1 MWHSAASAETPSTT
15 SWPELPGRSRP
26 AGRCGRSWST
36 SRTTATWRFSNT
48 RKPIF
53 RSMCAWTS
61 EPMDILFRRY
71 AILIVAALLAAASGG
86 AWAQAPQAAG
96 RFVSV
101 TGEVEV
107 VGRDGARRNAER
119 GGDIREGDTIVTGA
133 SALAQA
139 RMSDGGLIS
148 VRADSEFKLEQF
160 GYKGKDDRNAS
171 FVVSILKG
179 GFRTI
184 TGLIAQVNRGGY
196 RISTPAATIGV
207 RGTHFEVVHVLPQ
220 IASQQVPAGTYNR
233 VFEGITTVQ
242 NPGGALLQVV
252 REQTAFASLQGGAPT
267 LVAPPAP
274 IFGRP
279 TPVPRASAPQIK
291 GEDRGFKAAIKG
303 EDRGFK
309 AVDRGLKRGDT
320 VIGDRPI
327 LREAV
332 PTTPLETTTTLRTAP
347 LLTPIETTTIQ
358 LAPTT
363 TTISPTTT
371 TILQSPTT
379 TTTTIKLD
387 STTTTL
393 SPSTTTLTSP
403 TLSTTTTL
411 TSPTTS
417 TTTLTSPTLSTTTT
431 ISPTT
436 TTTTSPL
443 LSPTTT
449 TTTTI
454 KR

>member
-1 MWHSAASAETPSTT
+1 MDKVF
-15 SWPELPGRSRP
+15 SRY
-26 AGRCGRSWST
+26 G
-36 SRTTATWRFSNT
+36 
-48 RKPIF
+48 
-53 RSMCAWTS
+53 
-61 EPMDILFRRY
+61 
-71 AILIVAALLAAASGG
+71 ILILAALLVAFSGG
-86 AWAQAPQAAG
+86 ARGQQPQAAG

-101 TGEVEV
+101 TGDVGV
-107 VGRDGARRNAER
+107 VGSDGARRTAER
-119 GGDIREGDTIVTGA
+119 GGDIREGDTIVTGD

-160 GYKGKDDRNAS
+160 GYKGRDDRNAS

-184 TGLIAQVNRGGY
+184 TGLIAQVNRSGY
-196 RISTPAATIGV
+196 RISTPSATIGV

-242 NPGGALLQVV
+242 NPGGTLLQVV
-252 REQTAFASLQGGAPT
+252 RDQTAFAALQGGAPA
-267 LVAPPAP
+267 LVAPPAL

-387 STTTTL
+387 TSTSTIL
-393 SPSTTTLTSP
+393 SPTT
-403 TLSTTTTL
+403 

-417 TTTLTSPTLSTTTT
+417 TILQSPTTST
-431 ISPTT
+431 ILQSPTT
-436 TTTTSPL
+436 TTTTIL
-443 LSPTTT
+443 QSPTTT
-449 TTTTI
+449 TTTTSPTTSTILQSPTTTTI

>member
-1 MWHSAASAETPSTT
+1 
-15 SWPELPGRSRP
+15 
-26 AGRCGRSWST
+26 
-36 SRTTATWRFSNT
+36 
-48 RKPIF
+48 
-53 RSMCAWTS
+53 
-61 EPMDILFRRY
+61 MDTCLRRY
-71 AILIVAALLAAASGG
+71 GILIVALLLAATSAV
-86 AWAQAPQAAG
+86 AQAPQAAG

-101 TGEVEV
+101 TGDVAV
-107 VGRDGARRNAER
+107 VGRDGARRAGER
-119 GGDIREGDTIVTGA
+119 GGDIREGDTIITGD

-160 GYKGKDDRNAS
+160 GYRGRDDRNAS

-184 TGLIAQVNRGGY
+184 TGLIAQVNRSGY
-196 RISTPAATIGV
+196 RIATPSATIGV

-220 IASQQVPAGTYNR
+220 IATQDVPAGTYNR

-242 NPGGALLQVV
+242 NPGGAILQVV
-252 REQTAFASLQGGAPT
+252 RDQTAFAALQGGTPM
-267 LVAPPAP
+267 LVAPPAL

-303 EDRGFK
+303 ERGFK
-309 AVDRGLKRGDT
+309 RGDA
-320 VIGDRPI
+320 VVGDRPI

-332 PTTPLETTTTLRTAP
+332 PTTPLETTTLRTAP

-358 LAPTT
+358 VA
-363 TTISPTTT
+363 PTTT

-387 STTTTL
+387 
-393 SPSTTTLTSP
+393 
-403 TLSTTTTL
+403 
-411 TSPTTS
+411 TS
-417 TTTLTSPTLSTTTT
+417 TST
-431 ISPTT
+431 I
-436 TTTTSPL
+436 

-449 TTTTI
+449 TTTTSPTTSTILQSPTTSTILQSPTITTTTTTSPTTSTILQSPTTSTILQSPTTTTI

>member
-71 AILIVAALLAAASGG
+71 AILIIAALLAAASGG

-160 GYKGKDDRNAS
+160 GYKGRDDRNAS

-184 TGLIAQVNRGGY
+184 TGLIAQVNRSGY
-196 RISTPAATIGV
+196 RISTPSATIGV

-220 IASQQVPAGTYNR
+220 IASQQLPAGTYNR

-242 NPGGALLQVV
+242 NPGGTLLQVV
-252 REQTAFASLQGGAPT
+252 RDQTAFAALQGGTPM
-267 LVAPPAP
+267 LVAPPAL

-358 LAPTT
+358 QSPTT
-363 TTISPTTT
+363 TTTTIQLDTSTSTILSPTTTSPTTSTILQSPTTSTILQSPTTTTT

-379 TTTTIKLD
+379 TTTT
-387 STTTTL
+387 
-393 SPSTTTLTSP
+393 
-403 TLSTTTTL
+403 

-417 TTTLTSPTLSTTTT
+417 TILQSP
-431 ISPTT
+431 
-436 TTTTSPL
+436 
-443 LSPTTT
+443 

>member
-1 MWHSAASAETPSTT
+1 
-15 SWPELPGRSRP
+15 
-26 AGRCGRSWST
+26 
-36 SRTTATWRFSNT
+36 
-48 RKPIF
+48 
-53 RSMCAWTS
+53 
-61 EPMDILFRRY
+61 MDTLLRRY
-71 AILIVAALLAAASGG
+71 AILILAPLLVAASGG

-160 GYKGKDDRNAS
+160 GYRGKDDRNAS

-184 TGLIAQVNRGGY
+184 TGLIAQVNRSGY

-220 IASQQVPAGTYNR
+220 IASQQLPAGTYNR

-252 REQTAFASLQGGAPT
+252 RDQTAFASLQGGTPA
-267 LVAPPAP
+267 LIAPPAL

-279 TPVPRASAPQIK
+279 TPVPRAAAPQIKGEERNLKAGIK
-291 GEDRGFKAAIKG
+291 GEDRGFKA
-303 EDRGFK
+303 
-309 AVDRGLKRGDT
+309 
-320 VIGDRPI
+320 GDRAFKLDRPVA
-327 LREAV
+327 REAL
-332 PTTPLETTTTLRTAP
+332 PTTPLETPTLRTAP
-347 LLTPIETTTIQ
+347 LLTPIDSTTTLRTPIE
-358 LAPTT
+358 
-363 TTISPTTT
+363 TTT

-379 TTTTIKLD
+379 TTTIKLD
-387 STTTTL
+387 PATTTL
-393 SPSTTTLTSP
+393 SPTTTLQSP
-403 TLSTTTTL
+403 TTTTIL
-411 TSPTTS
+411 QSPTTS
-417 TTTLTSPTLSTTTT
+417 TILQSPTTSTILQSPTTTT
-431 ISPTT
+431 ISTTT
-436 TTTTSPL
+436 TTTTSPIIKQPITSPIL
-443 LSPTTT
+443 QSPTT
-449 TTTTI
+449 I
-454 KR
+454 SR

>member
-1 MWHSAASAETPSTT
+1 
-15 SWPELPGRSRP
+15 
-26 AGRCGRSWST
+26 
-36 SRTTATWRFSNT
+36 
-48 RKPIF
+48 
-53 RSMCAWTS
+53 
-61 EPMDILFRRY
+61 MDILLRRY
-71 AILIVAALLAAASGG
+71 AILILAALAVAAGGG
-86 AWAQAPQAAG
+86 ASAQAPQAAG

-107 VGRDGARRNAER
+107 VGRDGARRSAER

-160 GYKGKDDRNAS
+160 GYKGRDDRNAS

-184 TGLIAQVNRGGY
+184 TGLIAQVNRSGY
-196 RISTPAATIGV
+196 RISTPSATIGV

-220 IASQQVPAGTYNR
+220 IASQQLPAGTYNR

-252 REQTAFASLQGGAPT
+252 RDQTAFASLQGGTPT
-267 LVAPPAP
+267 LVAPPAL

-279 TPVPRASAPQIK
+279 TPVPRAAAPQIK
-291 GEDRGFKAAIKG
+291 GEERSLKAGIKG
-303 EDRGFK
+303 EERAFK
-309 AVDRGLKRGDT
+309 AGERSFKL
-320 VIGDRPI
+320 DRPVA
-327 LREAV
+327 REAL
-332 PTTPLETTTTLRTAP
+332 PATPLETPTLRTAP
-347 LLTPIETTTIQ
+347 LLTPIESTTTLRTPIE
-358 LAPTT
+358 
-363 TTISPTTT
+363 TTT

-387 STTTTL
+387 PATTL
-393 SPSTTTLTSP
+393 SPTTTLQSP
-403 TLSTTTTL
+403 TTTTIL
-411 TSPTTS
+411 QSPTTTTILQSPTTS
-417 TTTLTSPTLSTTTT
+417 TILQSPTTSTILQSPTTTT

-436 TTTTSPL
+436 TTTTSPIIKQPITSPIL
-443 LSPTTT
+443 QSPTT
-449 TTTTI
+449 I
-454 KR
+454 SR